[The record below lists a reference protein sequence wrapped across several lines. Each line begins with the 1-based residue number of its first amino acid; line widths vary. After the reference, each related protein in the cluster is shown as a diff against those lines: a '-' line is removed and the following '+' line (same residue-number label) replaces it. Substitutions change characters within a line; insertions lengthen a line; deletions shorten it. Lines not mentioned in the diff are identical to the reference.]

1 MPKKNENTNENTEN
15 NIIKKFSKMQIVNSK
30 RFKEN
35 RDLLSAILEDDRVY
49 TLEEIEVRIKEF
61 KKGKV

>member
-1 MPKKNENTNENTEN
+1 MPKKNENTNENIEN
-15 NIIKKFSKMQIVNSK
+15 NIIEKFSKTQIVNSK

-35 RDLLSAILEDDRVY
+35 RDLLNAILEDNYVY
-49 TLEEIEVRIKEF
+49 TLDEIEVRIKEF

>member
-35 RDLLSAILEDDRVY
+35 RDLLWNREWKSKI
-49 TLEEIEVRIKEF
+49 
-61 KKGKV
+61 

>member
-1 MPKKNENTNENTEN
+1 MTKKNEDQNEKE
-15 NIIKKFSKMQIVNSK
+15 IKIEKFSKMQIVNSK

-35 RDLLSAILEDDRVY
+35 RDLLSAILEDDSVY